1 MNIREIA
8 QRTGISHTTVSRALN
23 DSPLVAEKT
32 KERIKQIAKDLGYEL
47 DASAKSLA
55 TGIRMTIA
63 ILYPYS
69 TLRRIGSQYTSE
81 LIQSLRAALH
91 MYRFDC
97 IVNGYDSV
105 GEDLSEMTRLIREK
119 KVDGI
124 IVLGYELTKE
134 ALAAL
139 QKSTDKIVLINPNPQ
154 LEGANCARLLINNE
168 YGGSLAY
175 EELRCLGNEG
185 LFVLSQDRPQYSVR
199 AQGFLKAMG
208 ADDSRLWLVEDEAFE
223 TAYHFVMQHKE
234 KLSYCKG
241 LFVVTD
247 IMAFGACKALLELGY
262 RIPQDIAV
270 VGYDDIE
277 WSSYCTPSLT
287 TIHQPRSDVAN
298 KAAKLIVEAVIEKA
312 LLDQTVTLS
321 PNLVKRESTSAHS

>member
-32 KERIKQIAKDLGYEL
+32 KQRIKQVAKDLGYEL

-63 ILYPYS
+63 VLYPYS

-81 LIQSLRAALH
+81 LIQSIRAALH
-91 MYRFDC
+91 EYRFDC
-97 IVNGYDSV
+97 IVNGYDTV

-124 IVLGYELTKE
+124 IVLGYELNRD
-134 ALAAL
+134 AVLAL
-139 QKSTDKIVLINPNPQ
+139 QQSTQNIVLINPNPT
-154 LEGANCARLLINNE
+154 LNADGCARILIHNE
-168 YGGSLAY
+168 YGGALAY
-175 EELRCLGNEG
+175 EALRNAPKEQ
-185 LFVLSQDRPQYSVR
+185 LFVLSHDRQQYAVR
-199 AQGFLKAMG
+199 TEGFLKAMQS
-208 ADDSRLWLVEDEAFE
+208 DNSHVWLAEDESFE
-223 TAYHFVMQHKE
+223 TAYRYIMEHKE
-234 KLSYCKG
+234 RLPHCKG

-247 IMAFGACKALLELGY
+247 IMAFGVCKALLELGY
-262 RIPQDIAV
+262 SIPDDIAV

-277 WSSYCTPSLT
+277 WCAYCTPSLT
-287 TIHQPRSDVAN
+287 TIHQPRSDVARQ
-298 KAAKLIVEAVIEKA
+298 AASLIVQAVKEKA
-312 LLDQTVTLS
+312 SVSSTVVLT
-321 PNLVKRESTSAHS
+321 PNLVRRESTSS

>member
-32 KERIKQIAKDLGYEL
+32 KMRIKQVAKELGYEL

-63 ILYPYS
+63 VLYPYS

-81 LIQSLRAALH
+81 LIQSIRAALH
-91 MYRFDC
+91 EYRFDC
-97 IVNGYDSV
+97 IVNGYDTV

-124 IVLGYELTKE
+124 IVLGYELTRD
-134 ALAAL
+134 AVLAL
-139 QKSTDKIVLINPNPQ
+139 QQSTQNIVLINPNPT
-154 LEGANCARLLINNE
+154 LSAEGCARILIHNE
-168 YGGSLAY
+168 YGGALAY
-175 EELRCLGNEG
+175 EALRNAPKEQ
-185 LFVLSQDRPQYSVR
+185 LFVLSHDRQQYVVR
-199 AQGFLKAMG
+199 TEGFLRAMQSDYSHVWL
-208 ADDSRLWLVEDEAFE
+208 ADDESFE
-223 TAYHFVMQHKE
+223 TAYRYIMEHRGQ
-234 KLSYCKG
+234 LSHCKG

-247 IMAFGACKALLELGY
+247 IMAFGACKAILELGY
-262 RIPQDIAV
+262 SIPDDIAV

-277 WSSYCTPSLT
+277 WCAYCTPSLT
-287 TIHQPRSDVAN
+287 TIHQPRSD
-298 KAAKLIVEAVIEKA
+298 AARQAASLIVQAVKEKVSVSN
-312 LLDQTVTLS
+312 TVVLT
-321 PNLVKRESTSAHS
+321 PNLVRRESTSS